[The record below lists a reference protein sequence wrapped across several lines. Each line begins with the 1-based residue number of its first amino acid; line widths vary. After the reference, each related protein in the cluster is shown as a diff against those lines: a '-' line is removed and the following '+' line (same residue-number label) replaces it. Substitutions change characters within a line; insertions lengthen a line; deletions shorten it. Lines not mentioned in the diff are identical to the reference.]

1 MSRRFKLTLEYDGAD
16 FSGFQRQ
23 ESSAIRTVQ
32 SVLEKTA
39 GMILNE
45 NIVVHG
51 AGRTDAGVHARA
63 QVVHFD
69 TSRDIS
75 PERLCYALG
84 RQLPDDLVVCEA
96 ALVDDSFHARKS
108 ALGKYY
114 CYHVFNGKPRP
125 AIGHRYV
132 TFEPQPLDRAV
143 LREMLRPLEGRHH
156 FGGFC
161 GRGATTETDIRTLYI
176 ARLEEKG
183 DWLYFHFV
191 GDGFL
196 RKMVRN
202 IVGTVLDGAAGRKP
216 VYMVRRALES
226 QNRTH
231 AGTTAPAM
239 GLFLEAI
246 YYDRS
251 SLMETIA
258 RLSRL
263 STR

>member
-23 ESSAIRTVQ
+23 ESPAIRTVQ
-32 SVLEKTA
+32 GVLEKTV

-45 NIVVHG
+45 TVVVHG

-69 TSRDIS
+69 TARNIS

-84 RQLPDDLVVCEA
+84 RQLPSDLSVREA
-96 ALVDDSFHARKS
+96 ALVDDGFHARKS

-132 TFEPQPLDRAV
+132 TFEPQPLDRGV

-202 IVGTVLDGAAGRKP
+202 IVGTALDGAAGRKP
-216 VYMVRRALES
+216 VHMMTSALDS
-226 QNRTH
+226 QNRIH

-239 GLFLEAI
+239 GLFLEAV
-246 YYDRS
+246 YYDKS
-251 SLMETIA
+251 TLMETIA
-258 RLSRL
+258 CLSRACA
-263 STR
+263 R